1 MARVHFGFGD
11 DRETAPPDPKIWL
24 YPFLADLGIT
34 RIEANMSGSGDSG
47 DLDDV
52 TWYQGDTVVPN
63 EKVEQVLAGLTI
75 DDGLNRHH
83 TFLDEIHEMFCL
95 DGSAAGD
102 WCNNEGGSALC
113 RYDLD
118 PETGVI
124 NLVETEYAPGEEYD
138 DDEDEDDDWEPDFGE
153 ADEGEDPEDD
163 DVEP

>member
-1 MARVHFGFGD
+1 MTNVNIDLD
-11 DRETAPPDPKIWL
+11 DEIDMNLPDPKIWL
-24 YPFLADLGIT
+24 YPFLTDLGIT
-34 RIEANMSGSGDSG
+34 GIEASMSGSGDSG

-52 TWYQGDTVVPN
+52 IWYRGDTLAPN
-63 EKVEQVLAGLTI
+63 EEVEGVLTGLTV
-75 DDGLNRHH
+75 DDGSGRHH
-83 TFLDEIHEMFCL
+83 NFLDKIREMFTS
-95 DGSAAGD
+95 DGSGAGN
-102 WCNNEGGSALC
+102 WCDNEGGSALC

-124 NLVETEYAPGEEYD
+124 NLVEAEYAPGEEYD